1 MNPTVQTDRPSGR
14 LNARAQSPREYRQ
27 VNMDQGVFGLGIK
40 QESRRQR
47 HAAESDRK
55 PPSPPPTP
63 PPMILIARIYKGRVL
78 RQNVR
83 VFHE

>member
-1 MNPTVQTDRPSGR
+1 
-14 LNARAQSPREYRQ
+14 
-27 VNMDQGVFGLGIK
+27 MDQGVFGLGIK

-55 PPSPPPTP
+55 PPSPA
-63 PPMILIARIYKGRVL
+63 PMILIARIYKGRVL